1 MVLFSAYCASKRERK
16 PVPSKFWTT
25 GVQLINCLQPAPT
38 HPACCLLRQPRD
50 PLRLLPHLYRHLCHP
65 PSLSL
70 TFSILSSC
78 PVRRV
83 RECLVSCAAQLAAG
97 AARALSGGH
106 QAAAAT
112 VGERHASSSL
122 GNLLQPEMLVEEHQR
137 VSINNNGNQAKTLRL
152 QSFRQTCVSDS
163 LIKPR
168 LQYEQVQYSKKR

>member
-1 MVLFSAYCASKRERK
+1 M
-16 PVPSKFWTT
+16 
-25 GVQLINCLQPAPT
+25 
-38 HPACCLLRQPRD
+38 
-50 PLRLLPHLYRHLCHP
+50 
-65 PSLSL
+65 
-70 TFSILSSC
+70 
-78 PVRRV
+78 
-83 RECLVSCAAQLAAG
+83 SCAAQLAAG

-137 VSINNNGNQAKTLRL
+137 VSINDNGNQAKTLRL

-168 LQYEQVQYSKKR
+168 LQYEQVQYSKEMIIMEEEQKRMS